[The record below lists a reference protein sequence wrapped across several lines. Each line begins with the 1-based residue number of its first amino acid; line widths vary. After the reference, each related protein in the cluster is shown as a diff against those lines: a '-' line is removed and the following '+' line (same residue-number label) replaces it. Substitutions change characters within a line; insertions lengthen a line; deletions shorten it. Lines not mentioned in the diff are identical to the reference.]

1 MKKYV
6 KNKFLLQRFLCI
18 SGVFRLLCSDL
29 SKRDDHSFF
38 MNIEALLVVFMLCVR
53 RNMFLS
59 KGPGQT
65 DRQVVGSGRK
75 VNLCRD
81 LR

>member
-6 KNKFLLQRFLCI
+6 KNKFLLHRFLCI

-38 MNIEALLVVFMLCVR
+38 YEHRSPACGVYVVRSEKHVSFIR
-53 RNMFLS
+53 SWSN
-59 KGPGQT
+59 GP
-65 DRQVVGSGRK
+65 SSSRK
-75 VNLCRD
+75 WTQGKLA
-81 LR
+81 